1 MVRLGELEQRVIGVL
16 WEAEDELTV
25 RDVAIHFPD
34 HAYTTVMTV
43 LDRLE
48 RKGMV
53 SRRLVGR
60 AHRYVATGTRE
71 QYAAAL
77 MREALESTPD
87 RSGVLVHF
95 AESATEEEVELLKR
109 ILNGDPVA
117 GAEGST

>member
-1 MVRLGELEQRVIGVL
+1 MVRLGELEQRVIAVL
-16 WEAEDELTV
+16 WAAGDELTV
-25 RDVAIHFPD
+25 RDVATHFPD

-53 SRRLVGR
+53 TRRLVGR

-77 MREALESTPD
+77 MREALDSTPH

-95 AESATEEEVELLKR
+95 AESATEEEIELLKR
-109 ILNGDPVA
+109 ILNGESAP
-117 GAEGST
+117 GSEETG